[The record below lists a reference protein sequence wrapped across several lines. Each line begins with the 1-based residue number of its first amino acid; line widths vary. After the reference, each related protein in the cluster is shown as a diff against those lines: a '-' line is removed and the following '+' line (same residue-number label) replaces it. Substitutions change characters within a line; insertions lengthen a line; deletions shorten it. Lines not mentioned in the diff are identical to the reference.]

1 MKFLKWLLII
11 LVVVLGLFF
20 AVSFLL
26 PKAYYVERSTTIN
39 APAMVVYKEVV
50 DLEAW
55 QTWNP
60 WNELDPAMTI
70 SYGEIKVG
78 VGASYSW
85 QSDKAGN
92 GTMRITDTLAPSF
105 ARYELIFE
113 GYEENPSFTE
123 FKLEGENP
131 SGPTT
136 VTWTFEGDV
145 GDKLFARWMVILMD
159 KMVGASYEQGL
170 AKLKEKCEG

>member
-1 MKFLKWLLII
+1 MKFLKWLLIS
-11 LVVVLGLFF
+11 LVVLLGLVFV
-20 AVSFLL
+20 VSYLL
-26 PKAYYVERSTTIN
+26 PKEYYVERTKTIN
-39 APAMVVYKEVV
+39 APAMVVYQQVV

-60 WNELDPAMTI
+60 WNELDPEMTI

-78 VGASYSW
+78 TGASYSW
-85 QSDKAGN
+85 QSEKAGN
-92 GTMRITDTLAPSF
+92 GTMRITETVPPSN

-113 GYEENPSFTE
+113 GFEDNPSISE
-123 FKLEGENP
+123 FKLEGENLA
-131 SGPTT
+131 GPTT

-170 AKLKEKCEG
+170 ASLKAQCEG